1 MITLQKYQELS
12 KRTFNDLG
20 SYDKNRQHVIL
31 GIISEIGELAD
42 AYKKH
47 LAYGKE
53 LDKINVLE
61 EWADCMFYITNYFTL
76 HKVTIPNP
84 NESWLLEEYLDEENS
99 NEKYII
105 KNPSDLL
112 FVIVTELNLYP
123 NDDKLINNMFAM
135 GFQLGFTTEELYQ
148 ALQNNVDKLMIRFP
162 EKFSIKDCNN
172 RNLEL
177 ERKELEK

>member
-20 SYDKNRQHVIL
+20 SYDLNRQHVIL

-42 AYKKH
+42 AYKKN
-47 LAYGKE
+47 LAYGKQ
-53 LDKINVLE
+53 LDRINVLE
-61 EWADCMFYITNYFTL
+61 EWADSMFYITNYYSL
-76 HKVTIPNP
+76 HNITIPNP
-84 NESWLLEEYLDEENS
+84 DGNYLLEEYLDQENS

-112 FVIVTELNLYP
+112 FIIVTELSLSNED
-123 NDDKLINNMFAM
+123 NTLIDNMFAM

-148 ALQNNVDKLMIRFP
+148 ALQNNIDKLMIRYP
-162 EKFSIKDCNN
+162 EKFNVEDCDN
-172 RNLEL
+172 RNIEL